1 MQFTLP
7 GLHIAA
13 EPAEAG
19 LDEFVAAMRRSLKAR
34 GFRCGPAYP
43 TPVAGSPDGRGCVVI
58 RKKRNR
64 RPPGEPQLQL
74 YTMAGPFSLVI
85 TISEAH
91 DQLAEAIGPVWL
103 YPPAPPVVTPV
114 TAIPSADLSSVEEML
129 IITRGNARLTAVVS
143 AGLVQAPADQFVTA
157 SLSSL
162 QSRNPNMAVGG
173 WQHDVFLGGQ
183 PCIGYAF
190 VHGGSLGAP
199 VRSEFWWAGVV
210 ADRGIQL
217 SVVGTKSIIDLD
229 QARRLRDL
237 VTPVWSS

>member
-1 MQFTLP
+1 MQFKLP

-13 EPAEAG
+13 EPAASG
-19 LDEFVAAMRRSLKAR
+19 IDDFVETMRRSLKAR
-34 GFRCGPAYP
+34 GFHCGPAYP
-43 TPVAGSPDGRGCVVI
+43 TPVAGYPDGRGCVI
-58 RKKRNR
+58 FQKKRNR
-64 RPPGEPQLQL
+64 RPQGEPQLQL

-85 TISEAH
+85 TISESH
-91 DQLAEAIGPVWL
+91 GELAEAIGPVWL

-114 TAIPSADLSSVEEML
+114 AAIPTADLSSVEEML

-143 AGLVQAPADQFVTA
+143 AGLVQTPPDQFVTA

-162 QSRNPNMAVGG
+162 QGRNPNMAVGG
-173 WQHDVFLGGQ
+173 SQHDMFLGGQ
-183 PCIGYAF
+183 PCIGCAF
-190 VHGGSLGAP
+190 VHGGSFGEP

-210 ADRGIQL
+210 ADRGVQV
-217 SVVGTKSIIDLD
+217 SVSGAKSIIDLD